1 MHLVTFMAAS
11 LAIQLPYALATPHR
25 RDVKC
30 ENETNPLPGQT
41 CAIFAE
47 DWNLTLNEFKALNPG
62 VQCPDLDPVGSYC
75 VKGTADKDEP
85 AGVESK
91 TAKPTSVTEP
101 TEPSYGEMPDA
112 PFDVESFSIP
122 DPDDES
128 SAEPTVLQKPSP
140 VDECCGN
147 GIQTPKPIQQG
158 MVANCNKFHYI
169 ESTTT
174 CQGVLDHYKISL
186 ADFIKWN
193 PAVGEDCTNMWAG
206 TNACVR
212 VKGYTSSATR
222 DIKPNRVAHNQS
234 ATPSPVQAGLAKN
247 CVKFHY
253 IGAGTTCKEVLRHYK
268 ITMAQFAQWN
278 PAVGEDCKTLWKGT
292 YACVAAV

>member
-11 LAIQLPYALATPHR
+11 LVLQLPHALATPHR
-25 RDVKC
+25 RAAKC

-47 DWNLTLNEFKALNPG
+47 DWNLTLDEFKALNPG
-62 VQCPDLDPVGSYC
+62 VECPELDPVGSYC
-75 VKGTADKDEP
+75 VKGAADKDEQ

-91 TAKPTSVTEP
+91 TTNPTSAI
-101 TEPSYGEMPDA
+101 EPSYDEMPVA
-112 PFDVESFSIP
+112 SSDVESFSIP
-122 DPDDES
+122 NSDEES
-128 SAEPTVLQKPSP
+128 YARPTVPQKPSP
-140 VDECCGN
+140 TDECCGN
-147 GIQTPKPIQQG
+147 SIQTPKPIQEG
-158 MVANCNKFHYI
+158 MVENCNKFHYI
-169 ESTTT
+169 DSTTT

-212 VKGYTSSATR
+212 VKGYTSSPTR
-222 DIKPNRVAHNQS
+222 DIKPNPVVDDGF
-234 ATPSPVQAGLAKN
+234 ATPSPIQAGLVKN

-253 IGAGTTCKEVLRHYK
+253 IGAGTTCKEVLHHYK
-268 ITMAQFAQWN
+268 ITMAQFARWN
-278 PAVGEDCKTLWKGT
+278 PAVGDDCKTLWKGT